1 MPQKHQRGKR
11 LEDVSFQPSF
21 ALGCQVTA
29 RKGGQAGPGP
39 SSCPAV
45 RGGRR
50 RGTPGDAGARGGGG
64 GGGGGETCPQGGRG
78 SSRQGGVWGG
88 AGPLREGGEPRA
100 ARKQRKAVNGTA
112 RPERPASKALSSLGT
127 AWQGRESSRALEVLR
142 FLLPVLLK
150 PRAETKG
157 LLATSSSSSSSF
169 CPPGDPFG
177 LAAHAWSSSAESQL
191 FLS

>member
-1 MPQKHQRGKR
+1 MPSDRQ
-11 LEDVSFQPSF
+11 E
-21 ALGCQVTA
+21 
-29 RKGGQAGPGP
+29 
-39 SSCPAV
+39 
-45 RGGRR
+45 
-50 RGTPGDAGARGGGG
+50 RGTGGARSLLLPRREGRLAPGDAGGRRGTGWGVGGGNVSAGRAGQQPPG
-64 GGGGGETCPQGGRG
+64 GA
-78 SSRQGGVWGG
+78 WGG

-112 RPERPASKALSSLGT
+112 RPERPASKALSSLGA

>member
-1 MPQKHQRGKR
+1 MPSDRQ
-11 LEDVSFQPSF
+11 E
-21 ALGCQVTA
+21 
-29 RKGGQAGPGP
+29 
-39 SSCPAV
+39 
-45 RGGRR
+45 
-50 RGTPGDAGARGGGG
+50 RGTSGAWSLLLPRREGRLAPGDAGGAPGHGVGGG
-64 GGGGGETCPQGGRG
+64 
-78 SSRQGGVWGG
+78 WGG
-88 AGPLREGGEPRA
+88 NVSAGRAGQQPPGGAWGGTGPLREGGEPRA

-177 LAAHAWSSSAESQL
+177 LAAHACSSSAESQL